1 MSKKKK
7 INKESHH
14 QPHKREK
21 KATKKDHDTFV
32 VGEELTGIIDVARSG
47 DAYVTVEGRNKD
59 FFIHR
64 KNTSHAFDGDSVK
77 IMRLHKPNAG
87 RPEAVVSEIVKRKRT
102 SFIGVVER
110 INDTCFVI
118 ADNTSIKADFYIPE
132 ARSQKAKHRDK
143 VVVELAEWRP
153 KDKNP
158 IGHIS
163 EILGQA
169 GSNDIEMKSI
179 LVENGFF
186 TSFTRDVL
194 NEAEDLPFKVSDD
207 EKKKRRDFSKIPTF
221 TIDPTDAKDFDDAIS
236 FQKLDNGLF
245 EVGVHIADVSHYVKE
260 HSVLDKEAFKR
271 ATSVYL
277 VDRVAPMFPERLSN
291 IICSLRPNEDK
302 CCFAAVFQ
310 LDEKAKVQN
319 VWFGK
324 TVIHSQKRFTYD
336 EAQVILEGGEG
347 VFKNELL
354 KLNELAHLLRKERF
368 LLGSIAFDAPETK
381 FQLDENGKPIGVFV
395 KERKDAH
402 LLIEDFMLL
411 ANKAVAKFAGK
422 DKNENGKTPF
432 VYRIHDLPN
441 QEKLIDFSLFAQ
453 KFGYKI
459 QFDHPKQIARD
470 LNRLMQEIAGK
481 PEEAV
486 LQQLAIRTMAKAI
499 YTTNNIGHYGLGFD
513 YYTHF
518 TSPIRRYPDVMVHRL
533 LERLLDNKKMPA
545 QSELEFQCKHSS
557 ERERAASDAERASI
571 KYKMAEFMLDR
582 IGEHFSGVISGVKN
596 WGIYVD
602 LPEYNCEG
610 LVRVETMS
618 DDSYT
623 YDERKMR
630 MIGKRHGH
638 AFQLGD
644 RVNVILIGVDIEKK
658 TIDFELANAN
668 SVKNLRM

>member
-7 INKESHH
+7 INKSSNNHF
-14 QPHKREK
+14 KRDK
-21 KATKKDHDTFV
+21 KADNKNHESFI
-32 VGEELTGIIDVARSG
+32 VGEEMLGIIDVARSG
-47 DAYVTVEGRNKD
+47 DAFVTVEGKTKD

-64 KNTSHAFDGDSVK
+64 KNTNHSFDGDTVK
-77 IMRLHKPNAG
+77 IMRLHKPGAG
-87 RPEAVVSEIVKRKRT
+87 RPEAMVVEVVKRKRT
-102 SFIGVVER
+102 HFIGVVER
-110 INDTCFVI
+110 MNDTCFVVP
-118 ADNTSIKADFYIPE
+118 DNTGIKVDFYVPE

-158 IGHIS
+158 IGHIT

-186 TSFTRDVL
+186 TSFPKEVL
-194 NEAEDLPFKVSDD
+194 NEADDFPLTISDD
-207 EKKKRRDFSKIPTF
+207 EKSKRRDFSNIPTF
-221 TIDPTDAKDFDDAIS
+221 TIDPADAKDFDDALS
-236 FQKLDNGLF
+236 FRKLENGYF
-245 EVGVHIADVSHYVKE
+245 EVGVHIADVAHYVKE
-260 HSVLDKEAFKR
+260 NTALDKEAFKR

-310 LDEKAKVQN
+310 LDEKAN
-319 VWFGK
+319 VKDIWFGR
-324 TVIHSQKRFTYD
+324 TLIHSQKRYSYE
-336 EAQVILEGGEG
+336 EAQEILEGKDGP
-347 VFKNELL
+347 FKEELL
-354 KLNELAHLLRKERF
+354 QLNQLAHILRVERF
-368 LLGSIAFDAPETK
+368 KQGSIGFEAPETK
-381 FQLDENGKPIGVFV
+381 FMLDDSGKPIGVYV

-411 ANKAVAKFAGK
+411 ANKAVARFVGK
-422 DKNENGKTPF
+422 EKNENGKVPF
-432 VYRIHDLPN
+432 VYRVHDLPN

-459 QFDHPKQIARD
+459 QFDNPKQIARD
-470 LNRLMQEIAGK
+470 LNRLMKELEGK

-499 YTTNNIGHYGLGFD
+499 YTTNNIGHYGLGFE

-533 LERLLDNKKMPA
+533 LARILNDKKLPTA
-545 QSELEFQCKHSS
+545 EDLEFRCKHSS
-557 ERERAASDAERASI
+557 ERERAAAEAERASV

-596 WGIYVD
+596 WGIYVEI
-602 LPEYNCEG
+602 PSYNCEG
-610 LVRVETMS
+610 LIRVETMQ
-618 DDSYT
+618 DDNYSYN
-623 YDERKMR
+623 ERKLCMVGLR
-630 MIGKRHGH
+630 RGH
-638 AFQLGD
+638 VYQLGD
-644 RVNVILIGVDIEKK
+644 RIEVKLTGVDIEKK
-658 TIDFELANAN
+658 TIDFELAAAV
-668 SVKNLRM
+668 SVKGELL